1 MSRAGEQ
8 AAEQIGKLRNY
19 MEAQAEQVKGSKGS
33 KGAKSVE
40 FMQGVLDVLEDFNM
54 RMQVLEQEFGPS
66 DAFVNPND
74 GTHRIK

>member
-8 AAEQIGKLRNY
+8 ATEQIGKLRKY
-19 MEAQAEQVKGSKGS
+19 MDSQAELLKGSKGL
-33 KGAKSVE
+33 KSVD
-40 FMQGVLDVLEDFNM
+40 FLQGVLDVLEDFNT
-54 RMQVLEQEFGPS
+54 RMQLLEREFGPS